1 MPEFGGIKPGF
12 SAVFSLA
19 ICEKLCYTFLQ
30 SKMNMPLSRV
40 TEGTGPLMSGN
51 LHFLQG
57 ANSCGMA
64 MPKDEDFEPLIF
76 VSGSFFPKIPCGGC
90 E

>member
-1 MPEFGGIKPGF
+1 MAKSYDMPEFVGIKPGF

-51 LHFLQG
+51 LHF
-57 ANSCGMA
+57 ARC
-64 MPKDEDFEPLIF
+64 
-76 VSGSFFPKIPCGGC
+76 
-90 E
+90 